1 MMRQSNWHSGVMRIV
16 SRLSLIHIYAL
27 ENGETD
33 AIIAFTTDGRLSSPN
48 IVLLQDDKHFFQT
61 YYAGTIIRQDTLKKY
76 PELRQVLMLMNNL
89 ISEKEM
95 AAMNH
100 EVETQKKNEADVARA
115 FLIKKMCI
123 RDRFETAE
131 QTAAQ
136 YACILLDEALDALQL
151 GILQEIE
158 MLRCV

>member
-1 MMRQSNWHSGVMRIV
+1 M
-16 SRLSLIHIYAL
+16 
-27 ENGETD
+27 ETD

-89 ISEKEM
+89 INEKEM

-115 FLIKKMCI
+115 FLIKKG
-123 RDRFETAE
+123 
-131 QTAAQ
+131 
-136 YACILLDEALDALQL
+136 LLEVKNH
-151 GILQEIE
+151 E
-158 MLRCV
+158 